1 MGLGGSSS
9 FRGPYFQG
17 LQLGIPDECARGARC
32 EMDVI
37 TAKAVCFALPGHA
50 RQPAGGR
57 HYLSAPETARRRTTR
72 RCAASARD
80 RCYWLPRAVDRRQ
93 RRSAE
98 LLTFPDSNAL
108 LPAQGYWLAPR
119 FMFASITHRSF
130 PGERGVFLTSCG
142 PSFSHRFSDPQFLT
156 LGIRT
161 SV

>member
-1 MGLGGSSS
+1 MAIFFLGGPEILRLGGSSS

-17 LQLGIPDECARGARC
+17 LQLGIPIVG
-32 EMDVI
+32 
-37 TAKAVCFALPGHA
+37 FSYG
-50 RQPAGGR
+50 
-57 HYLSAPETARRRTTR
+57 
-72 RCAASARD
+72 D
-80 RCYWLPRAVDRRQ
+80 RCYWRPRGVDRRPN
-93 RRSAE
+93 RAAE

-108 LPAQGYWLAPR
+108 LRPAQGYWLAPR

>member
-1 MGLGGSSS
+1 MAIFFLGGPEILRLGGSSS

-17 LQLGIPDECARGARC
+17 LQLGIPIVGFSYGDSVVIGCRGWSI
-32 EMDVI
+32 DV
-37 TAKAVCFALPGHA
+37 
-50 RQPAGGR
+50 
-57 HYLSAPETARRRTTR
+57 
-72 RCAASARD
+72 RD
-80 RCYWLPRAVDRRQ
+80 VPSYGPLKD
-93 RRSAE
+93 
-98 LLTFPDSNAL
+98 T
-108 LPAQGYWLAPR
+108 WLAPR